1 MQSSISSV
9 EESDN
14 NVVTSFRT
22 NKENWK
28 KLKVLAT
35 IDGVAVKDKLNE
47 VIESYLSTNY
57 SKVLKVTGGS
67 TDGQENED

>member
-1 MQSSISSV
+1 MHSSISNI

-14 NVVTSFRT
+14 NVVTSFQT

-57 SKVLKVTGGS
+57 TKVLNNTSGG
-67 TDGQENED
+67 TDGQENRG

>member
-57 SKVLKVTGGS
+57 SKVLKVTSGS
-67 TDGQENED
+67 TDGQENEC